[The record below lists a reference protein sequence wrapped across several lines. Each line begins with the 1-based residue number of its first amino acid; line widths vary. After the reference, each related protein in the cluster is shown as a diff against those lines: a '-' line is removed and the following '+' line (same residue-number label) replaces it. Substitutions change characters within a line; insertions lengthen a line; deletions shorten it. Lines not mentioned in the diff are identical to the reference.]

1 MSTVAAETT
10 APPAQAS
17 DTGFVPAIM
26 MFTSFTSFTSFTV
39 FAGTVRIGGRA
50 IVRARQR
57 APAHFRSR

>member
-26 MFTSFTSFTSFTV
+26 MFTSFTSFTV